1 MASPKTAQPKT
12 RRVAAANTPV
22 SLSGKTLN
30 SGAVSA
36 LNVVRTNNDPT
47 RKRGGE
53 RGSIDTQDPG
63 YVNDQLNRV
72 LYALDAFKKGDVS
85 VRLTKQNDDIFA
97 EIAEAYNSMVD
108 MIAGVGGEVSRI
120 SKVAGVE
127 GNLKARASSDG
138 AAGFWRDMVNNI
150 NGLVDS
156 IAVPVLEVGKVLK
169 NISRGNLDESFQIPV
184 SGDFKLMAETIN
196 KTIDNL
202 NVFASE
208 VTRVAQ
214 EVGTEGKLGGQAS
227 VPNVGGIWKD
237 LTDNVNNMASN
248 LTVQVRDIANVA
260 TAVAKGDLSQKIT
273 VDVKGEFLQLKQ
285 NLNQMVDS
293 LNLFAGEVTRVAQEV
308 GTEGKLG
315 GQASVP
321 NVAGVWKEL
330 TDNVNNMASN
340 LTSQVRD
347 IANVATAVAKGDLS
361 QKVTVDVKG
370 ELLQL
375 KQNLNQMVDS
385 LNLFAGEVTR
395 VAQEVGTEGKL
406 GGQAVVPNVAG
417 VWKDLTDNVN
427 YMASNLTSQVRD
439 IANVATAVAKGD
451 LTQTVTVDVKGEFLQ
466 LKENLNQMVASLNLF
481 AGEVTR
487 VAQEVGTEGKLGGQA
502 SVPNVA
508 GVWKALTDNVNDM
521 ASALTS
527 QVRDIANVAMAVARG
542 DLSQK
547 MTVNVKGE
555 ILELKNILNQMV
567 DSLNIFGDEVT
578 RVAREVGTEG
588 KLGGQAVVPRVG
600 GTWKELTD
608 NVNTMAS
615 NLTSQVRDIANVATA
630 VSKGDLSQKITVDV
644 KGELLDLKDSLNQMV
659 DSLNIFAGEVTR
671 VAREVG
677 TEGILGGQANVPK
690 VSGTW
695 KDLTDNVNT
704 MASNLTSQVR
714 DIANVATAVAKG
726 DLSQKITVNVRGELL
741 QLKENLNEMVDSLN
755 LFGDEVTRVARE
767 VGTEG
772 KLGGQAK
779 VPNVRGTWKDLTD
792 NVNTM
797 ASNLTSQVR
806 DIVNVATAVSRG
818 DLTQKV
824 TVDVNG
830 ELLDLKENLN
840 QMVDSLNIFAGEV
853 TRVAQEVGTE
863 GKLGGQASVPNV
875 AGVWKDLTD
884 NVNYMAS
891 NLTTQVRGIVKVVTA
906 VSKGDLT
913 QKLTLE
919 AKGEVAE
926 LADTINRM
934 VDDLNRLASEV
945 SRVAKVAGVEGKLT
959 ERATVGGVSG
969 SWKELVDTLNGLIES
984 IASPVLEVSR
994 VVRAISEG
1002 DLTQRVEVSTTGDI
1016 LAMSNALNLA
1026 VENLN
1031 ELLGEINESSQIVG
1045 TSSEEMAGK
1054 GQEMSRVTVDVA
1066 LAMQQMAEGAQ
1077 NQALKTDQA
1086 FKLIEEIMQATKET
1100 ANKADVVN
1108 KSAILGEQT
1117 SQLGLKTVAEVVKN
1131 MEEISSAA
1139 SQTSRT
1145 IEVLSTRSAEISKS
1159 LGVITDIASQTNLLA
1174 LNAAIEA
1181 ARAGEAGRG
1190 FAVVAEEIR
1199 KLAEGSRKSANEIA
1213 TLVEDVRKDT
1223 TSAASAISTMES
1235 RVLKGKN
1242 ATFEASSAFKN
1253 IATSSGET
1261 LRTSRDILT
1270 ATEVQKA
1277 SIGDVVKYVEEVVA
1291 IAEQTATGTQQV
1303 AGTAK
1308 QLSTAMQ
1315 ELTTSSQRLTDIA
1328 DDLQAGLETFQLS
1341 SYELEP
1347 EPEPEPIRRSM
1358 SARGYR
1364 SREMREAYA
1373 PLVVTTGPDARRAGS
1388 RTENSASGRSA
1399 AGTNSAGGY
1408 LINEDSRMR
1417 RRAARQEPANAPVP
1431 PPLPERRA
1439 RVSRPEVP
1447 AAPRPGTGREP
1458 ARATHKTAGSQPGAA
1473 SDNGKPKAA
1482 LPNAKPAAAKS
1493 KTK

>member
-1 MASPKTAQPKT
+1 MPD
-12 RRVAAANTPV
+12 
-22 SLSGKTLN
+22 
-30 SGAVSA
+30 SGAVSP
-36 LNVVRTNNDPT
+36 LDVVRTNNDLT
-47 RKRGGE
+47 RKKGGS

-97 EIAEAYNSMVD
+97 EIAEAYNSMVE
-108 MIAGVGGEVSRI
+108 MIGGVGGEVSRI

-127 GNLKARASSDG
+127 GNLKARASADG
-138 AAGFWRDMVNNI
+138 AAGFWRDMLNNI

-202 NVFASE
+202 NIFAGE

-248 LTVQVRDIANVA
+248 LTSQVRDIANVA
-260 TAVAKGDLSQKIT
+260 TAVAKGDLTQKVT

-321 NVAGVWKEL
+321 NVAGVWKDL

-395 VAQEVGTEGKL
+395 VAQEVGTEGRL
-406 GGQAVVPNVAG
+406 GGQASVPSVAG

-466 LKENLNQMVASLNLF
+466 LKQNLNQMVDSLNLF

-521 ASALTS
+521 AAALTS
-527 QVRDIANVAMAVARG
+527 QVRDIANVATAVARG

-644 KGELLDLKDSLNQMV
+644 KGELLDLKDNLNQMV

-677 TEGILGGQANVPK
+677 TEGILGGQANVPR

-704 MASNLTSQVR
+704 MASNLTSQMR

-755 LFGDEVTRVARE
+755 TFGDEVTRVARE

-806 DIVNVATAVSRG
+806 DIANVATAVSRG
-818 DLTQKV
+818 DLSQKV
-824 TVDVNG
+824 SVNVNG
-830 ELLDLKENLN
+830 ELLDLKDNLN
-840 QMVDSLNIFAGEV
+840 RMVDSLNIFAGEV

-863 GKLGGQASVPNV
+863 GKLGGQASVPGV
-875 AGVWKDLTD
+875 AGVWKELTD

-891 NLTTQVRGIVKVVTA
+891 NLTTQVRGLVKVVTA

-913 QKLTLE
+913 QKLTLQ

-926 LADTINRM
+926 LADTINSM

-969 SWKELVDTLNGLIES
+969 SWKELVDTLNALIES

-1002 DLTQRVEVSTTGDI
+1002 DLTQRVEVPTTGDI
-1016 LAMSNALNLA
+1016 LAMANALNLA

-1031 ELLGEINESSQIVG
+1031 ELLGEINDSSQIVG

-1086 FKLIEEIMQATKET
+1086 FKLIEEIMLATKET

-1145 IEVLSTRSAEISKS
+1145 IEVLGTRSVEISKS
-1159 LGVITDIASQTNLLA
+1159 LSVITDIASQTNLLA

-1213 TLVEDVRKDT
+1213 TLVEDVKKDT
-1223 TSAASAISTMES
+1223 TSAATAISTMEG

-1270 ATEVQKA
+1270 ATEVQKT

-1341 SYELEP
+1341 TYEP
-1347 EPEPEPIRRSM
+1347 EPEPLPVRRVQ
-1358 SARGYR
+1358 SARDTYR
-1364 SREMREAYA
+1364 ARDSYA
-1373 PLVVTTGPDARRAGS
+1373 PAPQNGMATRRTQSRNEPAPAAAENGRMNGLARRNAH
-1388 RTENSASGRSA
+1388 A
-1399 AGTNSAGGY
+1399 
-1408 LINEDSRMR
+1408 
-1417 RRAARQEPANAPVP
+1417 PAQ
-1431 PPLPERRA
+1431 
-1439 RVSRPEVP
+1439 P
-1447 AAPRPGTGREP
+1447 AAAASAPARRERPNRP
-1458 ARATHKTAGSQPGAA
+1458 ARAEAPIEAPAA
-1473 SDNGKPKAA
+1473 NGRAAAKPAPKPKASENGHG
-1482 LPNAKPAAAKS
+1482 PGNGQAAKAEP
-1493 KTK
+1493 KTKAKAK

>member
-1 MASPKTAQPKT
+1 MA
-12 RRVAAANTPV
+12 
-22 SLSGKTLN
+22 SGKTTSPARRSAASAPADSTPASAVTTEVPAKAAN
-30 SGAVSA
+30 GKAPAVGDAARRSGSA
-36 LNVVRTNNDPT
+36 KGSNL
-47 RKRGGE
+47 RGTATLE
-53 RGSIDTQDPG
+53 NTD
-63 YVNDQLNRV
+63 YVNEQLNRV

-97 EIAEAYNSMVD
+97 EIAEAYNSMVE
-108 MIAGVGGEVSRI
+108 MIGGVGGEVSRI

-127 GNLKARASSDG
+127 GNLKARASAEN
-138 AAGFWRDMVNNI
+138 AAGFWRDMINNI

-169 NISRGNLDESFQIPV
+169 NISKGNLDETFQIPV
-184 SGDFKLMAETIN
+184 SGDFKVMAETIN

-202 NVFASE
+202 NLFAGE

-237 LTDNVNNMASN
+237 LTDNVNY
-248 LTVQVRDIANVA
+248 
-260 TAVAKGDLSQKIT
+260 
-273 VDVKGEFLQLKQ
+273 
-285 NLNQMVDS
+285 
-293 LNLFAGEVTRVAQEV
+293 
-308 GTEGKLG
+308 
-315 GQASVP
+315 
-321 NVAGVWKEL
+321 
-330 TDNVNNMASN
+330 MASN

-347 IANVATAVAKGDLS
+347 IANVATAVAKGDLT
-361 QKVTVDVKG
+361 QKITVDVKG

-406 GGQAVVPNVAG
+406 GGQALVPNVSGVWKDLTDNVNNMASNLTLQVRDIANVATAVAKGDLSQKITVDVKGELLQLKQNLNQMVDSLNLFAGEVTRVALEVGTEGKLGGQADVPNVAGVWKELTDNVNNMASNLTLQVRDIANVATAVAKGDLSQKITVDVKGELLQLKQNLNQMVDSLNLFAGEVTRVALEVGTEGKLGGQASVPNVAG

-439 IANVATAVAKGD
+439 IANVATAVA
-451 LTQTVTVDVKGEFLQ
+451 
-466 LKENLNQMVASLNLF
+466 
-481 AGEVTR
+481 
-487 VAQEVGTEGKLGGQA
+487 
-502 SVPNVA
+502 
-508 GVWKALTDNVNDM
+508 
-521 ASALTS
+521 
-527 QVRDIANVAMAVARG
+527 RG

-547 MTVNVKGE
+547 MTVDVKGE

-588 KLGGQAVVPRVG
+588 KLGGQASVPRVS
-600 GTWKELTD
+600 GTWKDLTD
-608 NVNTMAS
+608 NVNYMAS
-615 NLTSQVRDIANVATA
+615 NLTSQVRDIANVASA
-630 VSKGDLSQKITVDV
+630 VAKGDLTQKMTVDV
-644 KGELLDLKDSLNQMV
+644 KGEILDLKNILNQMV

-677 TEGILGGQANVPK
+677 TEGILGGQASVPN

-726 DLSQKITVNVRGELL
+726 DLSQKVTVNVRGELL
-741 QLKENLNEMVDSLN
+741 QLKENLNQMVDSLN
-755 LFGDEVTRVARE
+755 TFGDEVTRVARE

-772 KLGGQAK
+772 KLGGQAD

-792 NVNTM
+792 NVNFM
-797 ASNLTSQVR
+797 AASLTSQVR
-806 DIVNVATAVSRG
+806 DIANVTTAVARG
-818 DLTQKV
+818 DLSQKV
-824 TVDVNG
+824 SVDVKG
-830 ELLDLKENLN
+830 ELLDLKDNIN
-840 QMVDSLNIFAGEV
+840 RMVDSLNIFAGEV

-863 GKLGGQASVPNV
+863 GKLGGQADVPNV
-875 AGVWKDLTD
+875 SGVWKDLTD
-884 NVNYMAS
+884 NVNTMAT
-891 NLTTQVRGIVKVVTA
+891 NLTTQVRGIGKVVTG
-906 VSKGDLT
+906 VSQGDLT

-934 VDDLNRLASEV
+934 VDDLNRLALEV

-969 SWKELVDTLNGLIES
+969 SWKEIVDTLNDLLES

-1002 DLTQRVEVSTTGDI
+1002 DLTQQVEIQTAGDI
-1016 LAMSNALNLA
+1016 KSMADALNLA
-1026 VENLN
+1026 VDNLN
-1031 ELLGEINESSQIVG
+1031 DLLAEINESSQVVG
-1045 TSSEEMAGK
+1045 TSSEEMAAK

-1100 ANKADVVN
+1100 AGKADVGI
-1108 KSAILGEQT
+1108 KAAILGEQT

-1131 MEEISSAA
+1131 MEEISAA
-1139 SQTSRT
+1139 AAQTAKT
-1145 IEVLSTRSAEISKS
+1145 IEVLSARSQDISKS

-1199 KLAEGSRKSANEIA
+1199 KLAEGSRRSASEIG
-1213 TLVEDVRKDT
+1213 TLVDDVRKDT
-1223 TSAASAISTMES
+1223 TSAATAISTMEG

-1270 ATEVQKA
+1270 ATEIQKT

-1291 IAEQTATGTQQV
+1291 IAEQTASGTQQV

-1308 QLSTAMQ
+1308 QLSSSMH
-1315 ELTTSSQRLTDIA
+1315 ELTVSSQRLTDIA
-1328 DDLQAGLETFQLS
+1328 DDLQLGLSNFQLL
-1341 SYELEP
+1341 EEIEP
-1347 EPEPEPIRRSM
+1347 EPEPEPIRHRARRVAHQPA
-1358 SARGYR
+1358 SATPERDR
-1364 SREMREAYA
+1364 A
-1373 PLVVTTGPDARRAGS
+1373 TARRADAATDAAHAQVVANRPLTTTRRGDARATAAAPAPVRSQTNAEQTEAQRS
-1388 RTENSASGRSA
+1388 RKAS
-1399 AGTNSAGGY
+1399 
-1408 LINEDSRMR
+1408 R
-1417 RRAARQEPANAPVP
+1417 RKADATPTEPAPNGKAGAEAPS
-1431 PPLPERRA
+1431 A
-1439 RVSRPEVP
+1439 K
-1447 AAPRPGTGREP
+1447 P
-1458 ARATHKTAGSQPGAA
+1458 ARARSRKE
-1473 SDNGKPKAA
+1473 
-1482 LPNAKPAAAKS
+1482 AK
-1493 KTK
+1493 